1 MQVGRPLKKPNKTNP
16 RRRPATQADVNR
28 AKDDAITETV
38 RFCMVIFFTVLLDKE
53 QADKEILQRV
63 WSEIN
68 DLSDSIKRGYV
79 SVADLKT
86 VLKDEYDIYLD

>member
-1 MQVGRPLKKPNKTNP
+1 M
-16 RRRPATQADVNR
+16 
-28 AKDDAITETV
+28 TETV
-38 RFCMVIFFTVLLDKE
+38 RFCMTIFFTVLLDKE